1 MFRPSESI
9 KSEIDDLNNKNR
21 ELTRLIK
28 YGEEEVATRRKL
40 YFDNKRKLE
49 NLFDDKARSERMEGW
64 LTKPKVVWLAPPY
77 QSTSETDYRI
87 VSASGKQIRV
97 GDLLSGSITLYKCDG
112 HPVSR
117 GPGSVI
123 DIEKTFLDGIP
134 K

>member
-64 LTKPKVVWLAPPY
+64 LTKPKVVWL
-77 QSTSETDYRI
+77 SHLWTGMEEKDYRI

-97 GDLLSGSITLYKCDG
+97 GDLLSGLITLYKCDG

-117 GPGSVI
+117 GPGRVI
-123 DIEKTFLDGIP
+123 DIEKTFPDGIP